1 MTDMSC
7 GYAGDRDEAMIAYLY
22 DDGDPAARAGFD
34 AHLAACAR
42 CRDEVDALRGVRAQL
57 AHWTPPSYA
66 VASHHSPVAGHR
78 AWWHEIPAWAQ
89 VAAAL
94 LVLGASAGIANL
106 DVRYDSN
113 GLSMRTGW
121 APPPRSAPPPAAV
134 SRPDAA
140 PWRADL
146 TALEQQLRGEIRTVP
161 AGVTPSTGGAAP
173 SDADVLRRVRALID
187 ESERRQQRELA
198 LKVGEVER
206 DFTAAR
212 QADLRKIDYNLNGVR
227 SGFDVVYKQQQEQ
240 QQMLLRVSQR
250 Q

>member
-1 MTDMSC
+1 MSC

-22 DDGDPAARAGFD
+22 DDGDPAARAEFD
-34 AHLAACAR
+34 AHLAGCAR
-42 CRDEVDALRGVRAQL
+42 CQDEVDALRGVRGQL
-57 AHWTPPSYA
+57 ARWTPPSFA
-66 VASHHSPVAGHR
+66 VARHPSPVASR

-106 DVRYDSN
+106 DVRYDGN

-121 APPPRSAPPPAAV
+121 APPPRSAQPPATV

-146 TALEQQLRGEIRTVP
+146 TALEQRLRGEIHTVP
-161 AGVTPSTGGAAP
+161 ASAPSTGGAAP

-227 SGFDVVYKQQQEQ
+227 TGFDVVYKQQQEQ